1 MDLSN
6 IENLTDDQKTKILQQ
21 HGLDVAVL
29 RKKHDD
35 LLADADKI
43 KAGKK
48 MQDEQSRKKMVE
60 NASTLDD
67 VKKLL
72 ADERESRTKLEQRI
86 LDGEKNR
93 LRVENTRTVGDFVD
107 KFVNT
112 NVVDNGLVRGA
123 IKDILSK
130 RLTVRD
136 GDIVELNGAEIT
148 GKTGGQVLSEFAA
161 NKEYAQHLIARNN
174 NAKGGGSTG
183 GGGGMNNPATAKIMT
198 RSEFDTTS
206 PAQIA
211 EFIRSGGDVVD

>member
-1 MDLSN
+1 MDLSK
-6 IENLTDDQKTKILQQ
+6 IEDLTDDQKTKILQQ

-29 RKKHDD
+29 RKKHDE

-130 RLTVRD
+130 RLAVRD
-136 GDIVELNGAEIT
+136 GDIVELNGSEIT
-148 GKTGGQVLSEFAA
+148 GKTGGQVLSEFTA

-183 GGGGMNNPATAKIMT
+183 GNGGMNNPVTAKTMT